1 MARASTGK
9 QRSQQQPQKHKQRV
23 KRQNKQHK
31 GTPTSKKFHST
42 KAKGLKKPPLRSIE
56 RSSAMRISRWRLLRP
71 PTLNTASSQSPRRTA
86 ASSLLRKQNNE
97 KALNLQIAHSI
108 SSW

>member
-9 QRSQQQPQKHKQRV
+9 QRSQQQPQKHKQKV

-42 KAKGLKKPPLRSIE
+42 KVKELKKPPLRSIA
-56 RSSAMRISRWRLLRP
+56 RSSAMRISRWKSIRP
-71 PTLNTASSQSPRRTA
+71 PTLNTASYRSPRRMA
-86 ASSLLRKQNNE
+86 ASSSLRKQNNE
-97 KALNLQIAHSI
+97 KALNPQIAHSI
-108 SSW
+108 SS